1 MFIMCCG
8 LKKKDMQVDNQS
20 TSKLYSMHN
29 TGVLIKRNFLWHLDD
44 SISMNKVKKVNT

>member
-8 LKKKDMQVDNQS
+8 FKKKKDMQVDNQS

-29 TGVLIKRNFLWHLDD
+29 TGVLIKRNFFMA
-44 SISMNKVKKVNT
+44 SRRQYFNE